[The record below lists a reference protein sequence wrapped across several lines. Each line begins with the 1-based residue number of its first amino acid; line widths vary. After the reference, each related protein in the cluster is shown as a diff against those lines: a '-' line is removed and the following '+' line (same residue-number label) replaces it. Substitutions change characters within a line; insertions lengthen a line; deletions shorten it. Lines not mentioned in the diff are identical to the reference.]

1 MASET
6 LEFDGKP
13 YIPSKLASKETG
25 YTQDYIGQL
34 ARGSQI
40 LARRVGGLWY
50 INMESLAEH
59 KKNSEAYVPEPPAQ
73 QADRSGSIVSF
84 DGKEFITS
92 KRASEMMRYTQDYVG
107 QLARAG
113 KVGSRQVN
121 GRWYVSKDDL
131 RAHKEQKD
139 ALLAAVQSDALGVKK
154 PEPVTTMP
162 APATEPPLYTYI
174 PNDQVNA
181 PALPIMAEKQ
191 PRLPEIYVSR
201 NTISESELVAPAEPS
216 SGDDENATHH
226 IAIRAMKRDAEIAE
240 AKAMEQGAIAKEGS
254 PGYSKYKGTWNT
266 STRRVKP
273 KRNGAWVIWI
283 MIPLIFIAL
292 GGYLYSSGTISNIMA
307 QSGSGSESTSVTTLD
322 GSTAA
327 SDANENAYQK
337 FSDRVLALMGG
348 TLTYVR
354 K

>member
-13 YIPSKLASKETG
+13 YTPSKLASKETG

-34 ARGSQI
+34 ARASLI

-50 INMESLAEH
+50 INMESLAQH

-92 KRASEMMRYTQDYVG
+92 KRASEMVRYTQDYVG

-113 KVGSRQVN
+113 KIGSRQVN

-139 ALLAAVQSDALGVKK
+139 ALLAAVQSDALGIKK
-154 PEPVTTMP
+154 PDPVIPMS
-162 APATEPPLYTYI
+162 APVIEPPLYTYI

-181 PALPIMAEKQ
+181 PALPIMAEKE
-191 PRLPEIYVSR
+191 PRLPESYVSR
-201 NTISESELVAPAEPS
+201 NHISELELVTPTPS
-216 SGDDENATHH
+216 AGEDDENATHH

-240 AKAMEQGAIAKEGS
+240 AAAMEQGAIAKEGS
-254 PGYSKYKGTWNT
+254 SGYSKYKGTWNT
-266 STRRVKP
+266 STRRIKP
-273 KRNGAWVIWI
+273 KRSGTWMIWV
-283 MIPLIFIAL
+283 MIPVIFIAL
-292 GGYLYSSGTISNIMA
+292 GGYLYASGTFSNIMA
-307 QSGSGSESTSVTTLD
+307 QVGSGSGSTSVT
-322 GSTAA
+322 STDAVA
-327 SDANENAYQK
+327 STSDTDESVYQRL
-337 FSDRVLALMGG
+337 SDRILTLIGG